1 MINAGGGDA
10 GSIVQTDTTTASG
23 AISYVGQTFDG
34 ANGDL
39 FGIQNDPVGNV
50 QPAAVVNK
58 IIKVA

>member
-1 MINAGGGDA
+1 
-10 GSIVQTDTTTASG
+10 
-23 AISYVGQTFDG
+23 VGQTFDG